1 MTEWFMIHAIR
12 PCIGCLLVFLWVV
25 TLQPAKAEPTPA
37 IQFLMKEP
45 VSMMDWG
52 LKNIED
58 HLYRNRALFAQS
70 EKSLF
75 EPEPTIA
82 VLYDWE
88 KNQIR
93 ISIGLRTCK
102 QVQKMSQGLSDIRS
116 HVKWVIKYLRGSLTM
131 KPYDSFFRHSGF
143 RNKESP
149 RSLESELAGLTELS
163 VSVRD
168 RESNILSRCTGQLTG
183 SDIVWLT
190 IGEP

>member
-1 MTEWFMIHAIR
+1 MKTWLVTHAIK
-12 PCIGCLLVFLWVV
+12 PCISCFLVFLW
-25 TLQPAKAEPTPA
+25 TLALQPAAAEPTPS
-37 IQFLMKEP
+37 IQFLMREP

-58 HLYRNRALFAQS
+58 HLYRHRSLFVQS

-75 EPEPTIA
+75 EPEPTIT
-82 VLYDWE
+82 VLYDWD
-88 KNQIR
+88 KNRIQ

-116 HVKWVIKYLRGSLTM
+116 HVEWVIKYLRGSLTM
-131 KPYDSFFRHSGF
+131 KPYDAFFRHRGF
-143 RNKESP
+143 RSKESP
-149 RSLESELAGLTELS
+149 RSLEPELAGLTQLI

-168 RESNILSRCTGQLTG
+168 RESNILSHCEAQLTG
-183 SDIVWLT
+183 NDIVWLS

>member
-1 MTEWFMIHAIR
+1 MKARFVIHAIR
-12 PCIGCLLVFLWVV
+12 PCIGCLLVFLWFV
-25 TLQPAKAEPTPA
+25 TLQPAMAEPTPA

-58 HLYRNRALFAQS
+58 HLFRNRALFVQS

-93 ISIGLRTCK
+93 ISLGLRTCK

-116 HVKWVIKYLRGSLTM
+116 HVEWVIKYLRGSLTM
-131 KPYDSFFRHSGF
+131 KPYDSFFRHRGF

-149 RSLESELAGLTELS
+149 RSLESELAGLTELI

-168 RESNILSRCTGQLTG
+168 RESNILSRCTGHLTG

-190 IGEP
+190 IGQP

>member
-1 MTEWFMIHAIR
+1 MKAWLATYTARSFM
-12 PCIGCLLVFLWVV
+12 GCFLVFLWMVS
-25 TLQPAKAEPTPA
+25 TQPSMAEPTPS
-37 IQFLMKEP
+37 IQFLMKES

-58 HLYRNRALFAQS
+58 HLYRHRALFVES
-70 EKSLF
+70 EKPLF
-75 EPEPTIA
+75 EQEPAIA
-82 VLYDWE
+82 VLYDWG

-116 HVKWVIKYLRGSLTM
+116 HVEWVIKYLRGSLTM
-131 KPYDSFFRHSGF
+131 KPYDAFFRHRGF

-149 RSLESELAGLTELS
+149 RSLESELAALTELI
-163 VSVRD
+163 VIVRD

>member
-1 MTEWFMIHAIR
+1 MKTRRVIHAIR
-12 PCIGCLLVFLWVV
+12 PCIGCLLAFWWIVA
-25 TLQPAKAEPTPA
+25 LQPAMAEPTPS

-58 HLYRNRALFAQS
+58 HLYRNRALFVQT

-75 EPEPTIA
+75 ELEPTIT

-93 ISIGLRTCK
+93 ITIGLRTCK

-116 HVKWVIKYLRGSLTM
+116 HVEWVIKYLRGSLTM
-131 KPYDSFFRHSGF
+131 KPYDAFFRHRGF

-149 RSLESELAGLTELS
+149 RSLESELAGLTELI

-183 SDIVWLT
+183 SDIVWLN

>member
-1 MTEWFMIHAIR
+1 MKHVIR
-12 PCIGCLLVFLWVV
+12 PCIGLLVVFWWIV
-25 TLQPAKAEPTPA
+25 TMQPAIAEPTPS
-37 IQFLMKEP
+37 IQYLMREP

-58 HLYRNRALFAQS
+58 HLYRHRTLLVQS

-102 QVQKMSQGLSDIRS
+102 QVQKLSQGLSDIRS
-116 HVKWVIKYLRGSLTM
+116 HVEWVIKYLRGSLTM
-131 KPYDSFFRHSGF
+131 EPYDAFFRHRGF

-149 RSLESELAGLTELS
+149 RSIEPELAGLTELT

-168 RESNILSRCTGQLTG
+168 RESNILSRCTGQLAG
-183 SDIVWLT
+183 GDIVWLT

>member
-1 MTEWFMIHAIR
+1 MKKFFLTHAIR
-12 PCIGCLLVFLWVV
+12 PCVGCLALVFWAVMVL
-25 TLQPAKAEPTPA
+25 PAAAEPTPS

-58 HLYRNRALFAQS
+58 HLYRHRSLFIQN

-82 VLYDWE
+82 VVYNWE
-88 KNQIR
+88 ENQIQ
-93 ISIGLRTCK
+93 ISIGLRTCV
-102 QVQKMSQGLSDIRS
+102 QVQKTSQGLSDIRS
-116 HVKWVIKYLRGSLTM
+116 HVEWVIKYLRGSLTM
-131 KPYDSFFRHSGF
+131 KPYDAFFRHRGF

-149 RSLESELAGLTELS
+149 QTLESELAGLTKLI

-168 RESNILSRCTGQLTG
+168 RESNILSRCRAQLTG
-183 SDIVWLT
+183 SDMAWLT
-190 IGEP
+190 IGEQ

>member
-1 MTEWFMIHAIR
+1 MKTRPMKHVIK
-12 PCIGCLLVFLWVV
+12 PCIGFLVVFWWIV
-25 TLQPAKAEPTPA
+25 TMQSAMAEPTPS
-37 IQFLMKEP
+37 IQFLMREP

-58 HLYRNRALFAQS
+58 HLYRHRTLFVQS

-75 EPEPTIA
+75 EPEPTIT

-116 HVKWVIKYLRGSLTM
+116 HVEWVIKYLRGSLTM
-131 KPYDSFFRHSGF
+131 KPYDAFFRHRGF

-149 RSLESELAGLTELS
+149 RSIEPELAGLTELT

>member
-1 MTEWFMIHAIR
+1 M
-12 PCIGCLLVFLWVV
+12 GCFLVFLWMVS
-25 TLQPAKAEPTPA
+25 TQPSMAEPTPS
-37 IQFLMKEP
+37 IQFLMKES

-58 HLYRNRALFAQS
+58 HLYRHRALFVES
-70 EKSLF
+70 EKPLF
-75 EPEPTIA
+75 EQEPAIA
-82 VLYDWE
+82 VLYDWG

-116 HVKWVIKYLRGSLTM
+116 HVEWVIKYLRGSLTM
-131 KPYDSFFRHSGF
+131 KPYDAFFRHRGF

-149 RSLESELAGLTELS
+149 RSLESELAGLTELI
-163 VSVRD
+163 VVVRD

>member
-1 MTEWFMIHAIR
+1 MKARLMTYAIR
-12 PCIGCLLVFLWVV
+12 PCIGCLLIFLHIV
-25 TLQPAKAEPTPA
+25 TLQPAVAEPTSS
-37 IQFLMKEP
+37 IQFLMREP

-58 HLYRNRALFAQS
+58 HLYRHRTLFVQG
-70 EKSLF
+70 EKPLF
-75 EPEPTIA
+75 EPEPAIA

-93 ISIGLRTCK
+93 ISIGLRACE
-102 QVQKMSQGLSDIRS
+102 QVQKTSQGLSDIRS
-116 HVKWVIKYLRGSLTM
+116 HVEWIIKYLRGSLTM
-131 KPYDSFFRHSGF
+131 KPYDAVFRHRGF
-143 RNKESP
+143 RNKVSP
-149 RSLESELAGLTELS
+149 QGLESELAGLTVVI

-168 RESNILSRCTGQLTG
+168 RESNILSRCEGQLTG